1 MTWKL
6 LFIVWE
12 TTLYLKGI
20 NILIISIG
28 EIFIKYLYDLALFLR
43 EQNSTNECFI
53 FFITL

>member
-6 LFIVWE
+6 LFIVCE

-28 EIFIKYLYDLALFLR
+28 EIFIKYLYDLVLFLS
-43 EQNSTNECFI
+43 EQNSTNDRFI